1 MGRFKLQRMEVCP
14 VGPEYNTAEWL
25 TRGRTPYE
33 LNKGSHWWKG
43 PPIWCQSLDDWGSNL
58 GCRKKSRF
66 QKNICSTTAVTVQ
79 PTFTHY
85 ERFSDINRVIWVV
98 ARLKNIARSKTFR
111 AGNAMQITTQHLKE
125 AEDFF
130 VKDIQKSIEGELKTS
145 SNKGGKR
152 GHCAKLRPVLDV
164 NGMWV
169 VDERPTRYNA
179 MKPD

>member
-1 MGRFKLQRMEVCP
+1 MYQP
-14 VGPEYNTAEWL
+14 
-25 TRGRTPYE
+25 
-33 LNKGSHWWKG
+33 
-43 PPIWCQSLDDWGSNL
+43 LDDWGSEE
-58 GCRKKSRF
+58 KSRF
-66 QKNICSTTAVTVQ
+66 QKICSTTAVTVQ

-111 AGNAMQITTQHLKE
+111 AGNAMQITAQHLKE
-125 AEDFF
+125 AEDFI
-130 VKDIQKSIEGELKTS
+130 VKDVQKSIEGKLKKS
-145 SNKGGKR
+145 SNKGGKG

-169 VDERPTRYNA
+169 IGERPTRYNA